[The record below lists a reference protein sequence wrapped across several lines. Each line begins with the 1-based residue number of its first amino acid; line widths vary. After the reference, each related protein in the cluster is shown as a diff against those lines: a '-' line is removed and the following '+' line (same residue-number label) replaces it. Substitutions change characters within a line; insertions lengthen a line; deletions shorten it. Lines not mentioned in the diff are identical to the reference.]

1 MAFSAPDGA
10 GQGNDDLAE
19 INIIPL
25 VDVMLVLLIIFMVAA
40 PLSLSGLQVDLPH
53 SKAKGVAATESNVIL
68 TVSKEGSYFFEK
80 NRVSA
85 GDLPIKLKAMFENKP
100 DKQLFIRADRSVDYG
115 VVVDA
120 MSAARLAGIKKMAM
134 LTQPPKTSQSQLEGS
149 KKG

>member
-1 MAFSAPDGA
+1 MAFSSPDGS

-53 SKAKGVAATESNVIL
+53 SKAKGVAATETNVIL
-68 TVSKEGSYFFEK
+68 TVSKEGGYYFDK
-80 NRVSA
+80 NRVSGA
-85 GDLPIKLKAMFENKP
+85 DLTIKLKAMFENKP

-115 VVVDA
+115 VVIDA

-134 LTQPPKTSQSQLEGS
+134 LTQPPKTSVNQPEGP